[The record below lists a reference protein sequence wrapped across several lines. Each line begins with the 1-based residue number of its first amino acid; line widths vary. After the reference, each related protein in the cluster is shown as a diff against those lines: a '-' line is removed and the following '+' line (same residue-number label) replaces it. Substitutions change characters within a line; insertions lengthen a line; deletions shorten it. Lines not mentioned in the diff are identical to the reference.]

1 MKAISK
7 TILFTMFAAAS
18 SFAMAEQNS
27 DQVIQ
32 RHKEAKP
39 VLKALLE
46 EGKVL
51 SVGPAGATGKSGVMQ
66 RSKYDG
72 RPQTFEIKIRT
83 PDDVIHIVEFR
94 GLPFGL
100 NNV

>member
-1 MKAISK
+1 MKTIGKA
-7 TILFTMFAAAS
+7 ILFTMFAAAS
-18 SFAMAEQNS
+18 SFAMAEQAP
-27 DQVIQ
+27 DQVIE

-39 VLKALLE
+39 VLKELLE
-46 EGKVL
+46 KGKVL
-51 SVGPAGATGKSGVMQ
+51 SVGPAGAAGKSGVMQ

-100 NNV
+100 NNG